1 MEILDNVPR
10 ITAPAADVYLR
21 EHVLTCR
28 PVIVT
33 DLFDG
38 LPIREL
44 HTAAKLRARVPDL
57 PIAVQPNY
65 MSTADGVDATTERT
79 TLTRFLDYI
88 DANPGTP
95 NLCIEYPTPPDL
107 ADLIEPT
114 EHCRLI
120 DAEDLISLIF
130 FAAPGNYVHLHIDGD
145 QRHTLMY
152 QAFGRKRYTIV
163 DTREMAKILPQED
176 RTSAIFL
183 EHLPDADKLALL
195 RYANAWDCVLEPG
208 ETLLIPMLA
217 WHYVEYL
224 DVSMSISY
232 RLGRNRY
239 NRFLAESVPA
249 ASPFLQRVARAFVD
263 ESAVDDER
271 AELFARLEAVSAREY
286 ASRQERAQALDH
298 CCMEICDALDP
309 AAAARPYSIF
319 DRRLRASHERASAP
333 AQPAAPRDAPSW
345 SDEDLVALRPGV
357 IVLTSLADEAAGDR
371 AVLLARYGRLE
382 LRMAI
387 DERRPWLLELM
398 RRLSRPDAGDSVA
411 ELATSCGVSTGELRA
426 VLRQLHGRGWVIS
439 GATATAAEPVTA

>member
-1 MEILDNVPR
+1 MEILDNIPR
-10 ITAPAADVYLR
+10 ISAPAADVFLR
-21 EHVLTCR
+21 DHVLACR
-28 PVIVT
+28 PVILT

-38 LPIREL
+38 QPIRAL
-44 HTAAKLRARVPDL
+44 DTADALRAHVPDL

-65 MSTADGVDATTERT
+65 MSTAAGVDAATERT
-79 TLTRFLDYI
+79 TLARFLDFI
-88 DANPGTP
+88 DATPGTP
-95 NLCIEYPTPPDL
+95 NLCIEYPTPPEL
-107 ADLIEPT
+107 AALIEPT
-114 EHCRLI
+114 EHCRVI
-120 DAEDLISLIF
+120 DAHDLISLIF
-130 FAAPGNYVHLHIDGD
+130 FAAPGNYVHLHVDGD

-152 QAFGRKRYTIV
+152 QAFGRKRYTII
-163 DTREMAKILPQED
+163 DTRDMAKILPQED
-176 RTSAIFL
+176 RNSAIFL
-183 EHLPDADKLALL
+183 EHLSDADKLALL

-263 ESAVDDER
+263 ESAVDRER

-286 ASRQERAQALDH
+286 ASRQERAQALDR
-298 CCMEICDALDP
+298 CCMEICDTLDP
-309 AAAARPYSIF
+309 AAAARPYTTF
-319 DRRLRASHERASAP
+319 DRRLRAAHERAATAAP
-333 AQPAAPRDAPSW
+333 ALAPPPDAPSW
-345 SDEDLVALRPGV
+345 TDEDRVALRPGV

-398 RRLSRPDAGDSVA
+398 RLLSRPEADYSVRELAASCGTGTA
-411 ELATSCGVSTGELRA
+411 ELRGVLA
-426 VLRQLHGRGWVIS
+426 QLHGRGWVIS
-439 GATATAAEPVTA
+439 GAASADPVTA